1 MTPWQEGFVKQC
13 EARKVDPRAVAK
25 FASEYARGQEA
36 AKQQLAKRAEA
47 AKKAFD
53 SMTPYQQ
60 GFAVRCHQRGIP
72 AEKVATWVMHK
83 KAQSVEEISDF
94 KTKAQLAGE
103 KARAAADSAAASETG
118 YGSEDAALAAMAA
131 AAEAE
136 RAAAEEKKTK
146 AMMGGLGA
154 FDVPDEVL
162 EEAQSTTPT
171 TREQVV
177 FKTKRTLGDALG
189 KAKDFAKGHKGAI
202 AGGGAALTAALL
214 GAYLLSRR
222 KKKKAK
228 K

>member
-25 FASEYARGQEA
+25 FAAEYARGQEA

-72 AEKVATWVMHK
+72 AEKVASFVMKK
-83 KAQSVEEISDF
+83 KAQEVPNSSMLDISSAIDAANDAELN
-94 KTKAQLAGE
+94 AQ
-103 KARAAADSAAASETG
+103 AASAIMAGQEEDRRRQNREA
-118 YGSEDAALAAMAA
+118 GSAPDPDRFTESFPAQEIPEATAVDKLKAALSTAAYNVKQKGK
-131 AAEAE
+131 EGVD
-136 RAAAEEKKTK
+136 KVKNYVK
-146 AMMGGLGA
+146 
-154 FDVPDEVL
+154 
-162 EEAQSTTPT
+162 TPT
-171 TREQVV
+171 
-177 FKTKRTLGDALG
+177 G
-189 KAKDFAKGHKGAI
+189 KAV

-214 GAYLLSRR
+214 AAYLLSR

>member
-103 KARAAADSAAASETG
+103 KARAAADSAAFSETG
-118 YGSEDAALAAMAA
+118 YPTEEAALAAMAA
-131 AAEAE
+131 AADAE
-136 RAAAEEKKTK
+136 RAAAEEKKN
-146 AMMGGLGA
+146 A
-154 FDVPDEVL
+154 DP
-162 EEAQSTTPT
+162 
-171 TREQVV
+171 
-177 FKTKRTLGDALG
+177 LG
-189 KAKDFAKGHKGAI
+189 KAKELYGKGKQYAKDHKGAI

-222 KKKKAK
+222 KKKRANKPS
-228 K
+228 

>member
-13 EARKVDPRAVAK
+13 EARGVDPRAVAK

-36 AKQQLAKRAEA
+36 AKQKLAKRAEA

-72 AEKVATWVMHK
+72 AEKVASFVMKK
-83 KAQSVEEISDF
+83 KAGKLTPALGYD
-94 KTKAQLAGE
+94 AG
-103 KARAAADSAAASETG
+103 AP
-118 YGSEDAALAAMAA
+118 AALNPEGRPTGDDVAAVQGALENA
-131 AAEAE
+131 IHDVGQAHLEGELA
-136 RAAAEEKKTK
+136 RQRGNTEE
-146 AMMGGLGA
+146 
-154 FDVPDEVL
+154 PD
-162 EEAQSTTPT
+162 
-171 TREQVV
+171 TRELFDPKKEKWNKVKG
-177 FKTKRTLGDALG
+177 F
-189 KAKDFAKGHKGAI
+189 AKDHAGAI

-214 GAYLLSRR
+214 AAYLLSR